1 MKALNVLQ
9 PQLFSKLPSGNLTSW
24 HGHQRVYF
32 SKLFF
37 HKENCKA
44 LILCK
49 WLSHYDLRQVKHKA
63 MRIIQ
68 LTTSKW
74 QITKLT
80 TFGHQNLQPK
90 QTQFRVLICKL
101 CVQACCQYLHG
112 DLIRSLIWQRISKE
126 LSIIRETSF
135 SQCHSTIFRQ
145 FIGVQKYLCFTFQ
158 RVLDIQNTIMYW
170 YINHTLIWLIKYLA
184 KDKKTCILYIFSR
197 VLEEIYNFVTL
208 DSENASCSAFH

>member
-1 MKALNVLQ
+1 MTWSPKS
-9 PQLFSKLPSGNLTSW
+9 LFLIS
-24 HGHQRVYF
+24 R
-32 SKLFF
+32 LFF
-37 HKENCKA
+37 HKENHKA
-44 LILCK
+44 LIVCK
-49 WLSHYDLRQVKHKA
+49 WLSHYDLRQVKHKP
-63 MRIIQ
+63 MRIIH

-101 CVQACCQYLHG
+101 CVQACCQYLYG
-112 DLIRSLIWQRISKE
+112 DPIRSLIWQRIGKE
-126 LSIIRETSF
+126 PSIIRETSF
-135 SQCHSTIFRQ
+135 SQCHSTIFRK

-208 DSENASCSAFH
+208 DSENASCSAFC